1 VDQFVLNLF
10 QKTFHS
16 AFFDGL
22 KRDAIDPRCALV
34 ALGHLVGFLERFH
47 LADVNVES
55 PKAPSWFCLRL
66 DVYPPPQVLQT
77 NGCFYHSPLPS
88 FLLEFVHNSRASS
101 LHGHYPASLLLLAPP
116 PPSRR
121 PPFSRC
127 RRLYSF
133 LLRGFSPR
141 DEEGFSSC
149 LMRLCHRAAAIA
161 PPERLAA
168 SVSLQRSVLPSLPNS
183 EFGPWI

>member
-1 VDQFVLNLF
+1 MQGKGKCPLPLQPIPKTNNNNKTKTKNKIKVVYTEDLTHPANVDVQ
-10 QKTFHS
+10 S
-16 AFFDGL
+16 A
-22 KRDAIDPRCALV
+22 
-34 ALGHLVGFLERFH
+34 
-47 LADVNVES
+47 
-55 PKAPSWFCLRL
+55 KAPSWFCLRL

-88 FLLEFVHNSRASS
+88 FLLEFLHNSRASS
-101 LHGHYPASLLLLAPP
+101 LHGHYSASLLLLAPP

-149 LMRLCHRAAAIA
+149 LMRPCHRAAAIA

-168 SVSLQRSVLPSLPNS
+168 SVSLQRSVLSSLPNS
-183 EFGPWI
+183 EFDPWI

>member
-1 VDQFVLNLF
+1 MLLSRGEMAPLTQKVTSNLNGWSQAGGGVLQYLTFVLRGNMF
-10 QKTFHS
+10 MT
-16 AFFDGL
+16 DG
-22 KRDAIDPRCALV
+22 AIDQS
-34 ALGHLVGFLERFH
+34 G
-47 LADVNVES
+47 
-55 PKAPSWFCLRL
+55 
-66 DVYPPPQVLQT
+66 QVLQT

-88 FLLEFVHNSRASS
+88 VLLEFLHNSRASS
-101 LHGHYPASLLLLAPP
+101 LHGHSPASLLLLAPP